1 MPGGLG
7 AAGSSD
13 QPLVSALLPPKR
25 SVGPGCGCGAV
36 DRRVLSTL
44 FNSQG
49 VILIGMRAAGA
60 PAPNT
65 FWTVES

>member
-25 SVGPGCGCGAV
+25 SVGPGCGCGAA

-44 FNSQG
+44 AGCNTNRDACSRRP
-49 VILIGMRAAGA
+49 RAQHL
-60 PAPNT
+60 
-65 FWTVES
+65 SDR